1 MARLRA
7 KNGGNAVGY
16 RRSLLLSTAIVTLVT
31 TIAGMRPV
39 AAQSVSGTGNLSPD
53 VSNIQTP
60 SWMVGTDLLV
70 GNIGTGTLD
79 IQNGGTVTNN
89 TGFIGYSAQGTV
101 TVSGTDGSGNAST
114 WTNNG
119 DLVVGQDGNGTLI
132 IQNGGKVSNADGY
145 IGAGA
150 GSQSNVTVSGHDGSG
165 HASTWTSTG
174 QTTIG
179 DSGQGSLAI
188 QDGGIVNSALV
199 VIGNSNTGTGS
210 VTVTGRD
217 INQHASTLNVTNQI
231 YVGVDGINNTLDIL
245 NGGLVNSGQG
255 VIGYGSSSE
264 GTVNVSGRDANGN
277 ASAWNAA
284 NNIYVGFSGSGTL
297 NVADGAA
304 VATSTAGGGAASIY
318 IGYMNGGTGAVN
330 VSSSTG
336 NVSSLTATDSL
347 NVGYGGTGMM
357 TVDKGGFVSVGG
369 NVNIAYG
376 PTSSGTL
383 HLNGDATGRGIVET
397 GSVIR
402 GIGATAILDLNGGIL
417 RANRDE
423 ADFLNGFTTLT
434 VGAGG
439 AWFDTNAHDIGIGTN
454 FSGSSNFNKLGL
466 GQLTL
471 TGDSSGFSGA
481 STVSVGTLAV
491 NGVLGGT
498 MLVDAAGRLAGT
510 GQVGVTTNTG
520 VVAPGY
526 GNAMGTLTIQ
536 GNYVSIGGHLEIA
549 TVLGDDSSQTSRLAV
564 NGTTSGTT
572 QVDVINRGGLGAQTV
587 QGIKIVDVTGA
598 SNGTFVLSGNYVF
611 QGAPAVIAGAYAYR
625 LYQGGISTPTDG
637 DWYLRSSLSDP
648 GGPGGPATTP
658 LYQPG
663 VPIYEAYGSN
673 LQSLNTLPTL
683 QQRVGNRIWG
693 PGANGDGNGIW
704 GRTEGTHGRFNNAS
718 VSTTGL
724 DQNIDTWR
732 MQAGVD
738 RVLVDTDTS
747 GRLVAGVNVSYG
759 EANSRI
765 NSVFSNGALKSNGY
779 GLGATLTWYDVT
791 GFYVDGQAQVNRYSS
806 DLNSELLGSLTHD
819 NGGSGEAL
827 SIEAGK
833 RISFGE
839 RFGITPQFQMVY
851 SNVQFDRFIDPSR
864 ADVAADKND
873 SLKTR
878 WGIALDRQGAW
889 DGGRSRI
896 YGIANVSYEWLDGM
910 RTLVTGT
917 PIINANERL
926 WGELGLGASVTWRKD
941 LSFYG
946 ELSGNTPF
954 RGFGNSYILKANVG
968 LRAQL

>member
-1 MARLRA
+1 MMRRTA
-7 KNGGNAVGY
+7 KDGANAVSF
-16 RRSLLLSTAIVTLVT
+16 RRSLFLTTAIVTLVT
-31 TIAGMRPV
+31 GIAGMRP
-39 AAQSVSGTGNLSPD
+39 ASAQSVSGTGDLSPD
-53 VSNIQTP
+53 VSTIQTP
-60 SWMVGTDLLV
+60 SWMVGADLYV
-70 GNIGTGTLD
+70 GNVGTGTLD

-89 TGFIGYSAQGTV
+89 TGFIGFNAQGTV

-132 IQNGGKVSNADGY
+132 IQTGGKVSNADGY
-145 IGAGA
+145 VGAGA
-150 GSQSNVTVSGHDGSG
+150 GSQSDVTVSGHDGSG

-174 QTTIG
+174 TLYVG
-179 DSGQGSLAI
+179 DSGTGTLNI
-188 QDGGIVNSALV
+188 LDGGVANSALAS
-199 VIGNSNTGTGS
+199 IGNSSGGVGS
-210 VTVTGRD
+210 VTVSGRD
-217 INQHASTLNVTNQI
+217 INGNASTWNNTNQI
-231 YVGVDGINNTLDIL
+231 YIGSAGTGTLDIL

-255 VIGYGSSSE
+255 VVGSESGSE
-264 GTVNVSGRDANGN
+264 GTVTVSGRDANGN

-304 VATSTAGGGAASIY
+304 VATSGAGGAAASIY
-318 IGYMNGGTGAVN
+318 IGYMNGSTGTVN

-336 NVSSLTATDSL
+336 DVSSLTATDSI
-347 NVGYGGTGMM
+347 NVGRFGAGTM
-357 TVDKGGFVSVGG
+357 TVDKGGFVSVGRD
-369 NVNIAYG
+369 VNIAYG
-376 PTSSGTL
+376 PTSSGAL

-397 GSVIR
+397 GSVIK
-402 GIGATAILDLNGGIL
+402 GIGSTAILDLNGGIL

-423 ADFLNGFTTLT
+423 TNFLNGFTTLT
-434 VGAGG
+434 VAAGG

-454 FSGSSNFNKLGL
+454 FSGSSTFNKLGL

-471 TGDSSGFSGA
+471 TGDSSGFGGA
-481 STVSVGTLAV
+481 STVSAGTLAV

-498 MLVDAAGRLAGT
+498 MLVDTAGRLAGT

-536 GNYVSIGGHLEIA
+536 GNYISTGGRLEIA

-587 QGIKIVDVTGA
+587 EGIKIIDVTGA
-598 SNGTFVLSGNYVF
+598 SNGTFVLNGNYVF

-625 LYQGGISTPTDG
+625 LYQGGVSTPTDG
-637 DWYLRSSLSDP
+637 DWYLRSALNDP
-648 GGPGGPATTP
+648 GGPSGPATPP

-663 VPIYEAYGSN
+663 VPVYEAYGSN

-693 PGANGDGNGIW
+693 PGANDDGNGIW

-724 DQNIDTWR
+724 DQNIDTWK

-765 NSVFSNGALKSNGY
+765 NSVFGNGALKSNGY
-779 GLGATLTWYDVT
+779 GLGATLTWYGVT
-791 GFYVDGQAQVNRYSS
+791 GFYVDGQAQVSRYSS
-806 DLNSELLGSLTHD
+806 DLNSELLSSLSHD

-851 SNVQFDRFIDPSR
+851 SNVRFDRFIDPSG

-878 WGIALDRQGAW
+878 WGIALDHQGAW
-889 DGGRSRI
+889 DGGRSRV

-910 RTLVTGT
+910 RTLVAGT
-917 PIINANERL
+917 PIINADERL